1 MHKIE
6 SGDDPRIKV
15 TVDVQQVSLYVNNDF
30 IYGCPLPTFPLD
42 EVDTNIAEFYVM
54 LMGAAYR
61 DGRKTG
67 RSKVQDDIR
76 YALGIYK

>member
-15 TVDVQQVSLYVNNDF
+15 TVGTQVSLYANNDF
-30 IYGCPLPTFPLD
+30 IYGCPLPSFPLD
-42 EVDTNIAEFYVM
+42 EVDENIAEFYAQ
-54 LMGAAYR
+54 LIGAAYR
-61 DGRKTG
+61 SGRKAG
-67 RSKVQDDIR
+67 RSKVQHDIR